1 MIGKLQRIH
10 NFTLFAAAPR
20 VPPPVNQLW
29 MIACATN
36 HGLRC
41 LIERVSVRFSKVALE
56 DVKVV
61 IGSSVGWWAHLPIT
75 PELFRLQACFP
86 RNIILLKTKPLV
98 AKMRQDEPFVK
109 QGTRI
114 WTSAEK
120 V

>member
-114 WTSAEK
+114 CAEK